1 MNLKE
6 LIKIKR
12 LQKEDINGFLDLVE
26 LFSNVFE
33 MEQFSMPNRNHLQTL
48 LDREDFLV
56 FVVILG
62 DKVIGGL
69 TSYVLQQYYSEKPI
83 AYLYDLTID
92 IEYQRQ
98 GIGKQLIRE
107 VHSFFKEQG
116 FEELFVQ
123 AEKVDQ
129 YAIDF
134 YRKTNPSQEDQV
146 LQFSYLLNK

>member
-98 GIGKQLIRE
+98 GIGKQLIIE
-107 VHSFFKEQG
+107 VNSFFKEQG